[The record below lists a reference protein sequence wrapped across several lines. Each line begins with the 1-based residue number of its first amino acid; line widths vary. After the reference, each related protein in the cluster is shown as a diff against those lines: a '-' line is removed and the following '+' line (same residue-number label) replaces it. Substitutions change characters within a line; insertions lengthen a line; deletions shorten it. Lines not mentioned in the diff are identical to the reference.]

1 MSLEIRLKKPSKVYR
16 EGETVKGS
24 VAVVTKD
31 PLSHSGLFL
40 AMEGTVN
47 LQLSAKSVGMF
58 EAFYKSLKPV
68 QLVNYSLELCKP
80 GKFPSGTTEVPF
92 ELPLKP
98 RTGKTLY
105 ETYQWSLCEHHVFPS
120 SWYEALH
127 SSPKTCRS
135 HPNSSS
141 STTKAHPRLRTSRWS
156 SPFLPS
162 HWPMSRRRAS
172 VPDFL
177 VSGKIDTVNCCITKP
192 FTGELTVDH
201 CQAPIR
207 SIELQLV
214 RVETCGCAEGYARDP
229 TEIQN
234 IQIAD
239 GDVCR
244 GSTIPIFMIFL
255 TALYLSNTYHF
266 NFQDRIW
273 GEHCHSVSGWSLGYR
288 ELSDHLD
295 QVLTCV
301 HMCVCVYLFGILCV
315 CVNVWDIQILNFL
328 QYMYFVLYLY

>member
-1 MSLEIRLKKPSKVYR
+1 M
-16 EGETVKGS
+16 KGS

-31 PLSHSGLFL
+31 PLSHSGLYL

-58 EAFYKSLKPV
+58 EAFYKSLKPI
-68 QLVNYSLELCKP
+68 QLINYSVELCKA

-105 ETYQWSLCEHHVFPS
+105 ETYHGVFVNITYSLRADMKRSLLAKDLQKS
-120 SWYEALH
+120 SEFVIEYGED
-127 SSPKTCRS
+127 SPKASDKQVEFTI
-135 HPNSSS
+135 
-141 STTKAHPRLRTSRWS
+141 
-156 SPFLPS
+156 SPQSLANVKE
-162 HWPMSRRRAS
+162 RAK

-192 FTGELTVDH
+192 FTGELTVEN

-244 GSTIPIFMIFL
+244 GSPIPIFMIFPRL
-255 TALYLSNTYHF
+255 FTCPTITTSTFKVEFEVNIVIV
-266 NFQDRIW
+266 FQD
-273 GEHCHSVSGWSLGYR
+273 
-288 ELSDHLD
+288 DHL
-295 QVLTCV
+295 VTENFPITLTR
-301 HMCVCVYLFGILCV
+301 L
-315 CVNVWDIQILNFL
+315 
-328 QYMYFVLYLY
+328 